1 MVVEAS
7 QITAG
12 VYPLQCLRF
21 PSENETVISRTVGSS
36 LVVVGSTGVEV
47 SEGVVG
53 DVGFVSTTYIWL
65 IIAAGEKAMSQPLNG
80 NDYFIKLKTQLPPV
94 RSSA

>member
-12 VYPLQCLRF
+12 VYPLQCL
-21 PSENETVISRTVGSS
+21 RTVGSS